1 MRRRALTM
9 KRSQS
14 ATALSMQRPV
24 ATAAAS
30 AAIAESITVQPPAAV
45 ASMAVSESVVM
56 PDVELGSGQL
66 RKTMSS
72 QQLVTVDIA
81 SSLPFT
87 PITLVFK
94 DIRCVCYIE
103 HSRSGTCFSLLVSVA
118 SNCLNINTT
127 PPPPHTHTHTY
138 APHLW
143 PAQVLCA

>member
-1 MRRRALTM
+1 MTLALIFTHPCPLTQLPDEAEIVEARKQADVRRRALTM

-30 AAIAESITVQPPAAV
+30 AAIAECIAVQRP
-45 ASMAVSESVVM
+45 ASMAVAESVVM

-66 RKTMSS
+66 HKTMSS
-72 QQLVTVDIA
+72 QQLATVDIA

-94 DIRCVCYIE
+94 DIRYASCV
-103 HSRSGTCFSLLVSVA
+103 R
-118 SNCLNINTT
+118 
-127 PPPPHTHTHTY
+127 
-138 APHLW
+138 
-143 PAQVLCA
+143 